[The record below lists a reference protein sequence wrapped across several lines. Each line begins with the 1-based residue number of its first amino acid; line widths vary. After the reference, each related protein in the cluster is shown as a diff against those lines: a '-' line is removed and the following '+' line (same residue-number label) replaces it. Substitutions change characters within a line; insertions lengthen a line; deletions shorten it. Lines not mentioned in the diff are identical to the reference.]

1 MPSMTV
7 LLSRSPLQTLSMAST
22 QRPTRRRSAR
32 HAFEDEEAL
41 DVAAKRTRT
50 ETNGAGKT
58 AASAKAN
65 GMAAKK
71 AKAGEW
77 VLRD

>member
-1 MPSMTV
+1 MPSMTA
-7 LLSRSPLQTLSMAST
+7 LLSRSPLQTLSMIST

-32 HAFEDEEAL
+32 HAFEDEEAP
-41 DVAAKRTRT
+41 DVAVKRTRT

-58 AASAKAN
+58 AASAKMS
-65 GMAAKK
+65 GAATKK

-77 VLRD
+77 ILRD